1 MRNRAGNGWRRA
13 GSVLVVLAGAIVA
26 GEAAESHLWGRVA
39 DPEGSGIGQATV
51 FLTAVSR
58 SLPLTAS
65 ALFTTAAL
73 AANPEVLA
81 LKTSEDGTFSVVLPP
96 GRYRVAALKPGF
108 EPAITEVSTLIR
120 GVLEVRLREATRV
133 FLGDLPAGLPN
144 HEPGLGWILRGEPD
158 DILRDEE
165 GRLPLA
171 VEAVGEA
178 NAPARADGTDPRTAV
193 GSAGT
198 VGAAGARNGWLQA
211 ILQPLNGEF
220 VQHFSGGD
228 LLGEGGAG
236 PGDTS
241 GRSTALAL
249 HGAIGDQG
257 SWRFDGLTGR
267 LVTGA
272 GDGGTGIRQGRR
284 ADRMQVGFDYRL
296 GPDDSLKADLRYGT
310 SRYVLDSNGETV
322 NATDEEQTNVGLRS
336 RWERSFGSGGLLYVG
351 GAYFETGVTTPGSG
365 ISPFAAVAGDETGL
379 RRVVDRSGLATAGLA
394 WGAGDH
400 RLSFGVRAKSYLYE
414 LRDRGVLLYNLDDAP
429 TLTEPGERGKALSL
443 FGSDDW
449 RLAQR
454 TVFSYG
460 LGYHSNL
467 SVGSAYVVPRI
478 GVTFGPPDGSGT
490 RIRTVI
496 LGRLDD
502 PALAASRGINRSDV
516 GRVGYV
522 LGIERKHEDGLQ
534 VAATLSY
541 KPVEEGVGE
550 EEGTVLA
557 PGAWG
562 DALIFLTDGAAG
574 RREAGVE
581 LGRAFGPFHASL
593 SGSAGRVDG
602 RLTPAVEEA
611 PVQIL
616 SLGEVRYY
624 LTRVRALYRPTET
637 EVQIDYRHVQAESGP
652 DAPADAAADLDYRRL
667 DLTVSQDLPRLRSLV
682 NARFRVLMAYQGLA
696 YGASYERSGSAPGV
710 AARVTGGVDIRF

>member
-1 MRNRAGNGWRRA
+1 MRNRAGNRRRRI
-13 GSVLVVLAGAIVA
+13 GSLLVVLAGGIVA
-26 GEAAESHLWGRVA
+26 GEAAESRLQGRVA
-39 DPEGSGIGQATV
+39 DPGGLGIGQATV

-58 SLPLTAS
+58 SLPPGAS
-65 ALFTTAAL
+65 ALFATASL
-73 AANPEVLA
+73 AASPEVLA
-81 LKTSEDGTFSVVLPP
+81 LQTSEDGTFSLALPP
-96 GRYRVAALKPGF
+96 GRYRVVALKPGF
-108 EPAITEVSTLIR
+108 EASMTEVSTLVR
-120 GVLEVRLREATRV
+120 GVLEMRLREATRII
-133 FLGDLPAGLPN
+133 LGDLPAGLPN

-158 DILRDEE
+158 DILRDEK

-171 VEAVGEA
+171 VEPEGEA
-178 NAPARADGTDPRTAV
+178 SGPGTAV
-193 GSAGT
+193 AGAG
-198 VGAAGARNGWLQA
+198 GAAVPAARNGWLQA
-211 ILQPLNGEF
+211 ILQPLDGEF

-228 LLGEGGAG
+228 LLGDGAG
-236 PGDTS
+236 GSGDTS

-272 GDGGTGIRQGRR
+272 GDGASGFRQGRR
-284 ADRMQVGFDYRL
+284 ADRMQVGFDYRI
-296 GPDDSLKADLRYGT
+296 GPDDNLKADLRYGT
-310 SRYVLDSNGETV
+310 SRYIVDANGETV
-322 NATDEEQTNVGLRS
+322 NATDEEQSNLGLRS
-336 RWERSFGSGGLLYVG
+336 RWDRSFGNGALLYVG
-351 GAYFETGVTTPGSG
+351 GAYFETGVTTPNGVS
-365 ISPFAAVAGDETGL
+365 SPFATVSGDETGL

-394 WGAGDH
+394 WGSGDH

-414 LRDRGVLLYNLDDAP
+414 LRDRGVLLYSLDDAP
-429 TLTEPGERGKALSL
+429 TLTEPGERGKAISL

-449 RLAQR
+449 RVAQR
-454 TVFSYG
+454 AVFTYG

-478 GVTFGPPDGSGT
+478 GLTLGPPDGGGT

-502 PALAASRGINRSDV
+502 PALATGGGIDRRDV
-516 GRVGYV
+516 GRVGYIV
-522 LGIERKHEDGLQ
+522 GVERKDDDGLQ

-541 KPVEEGVGE
+541 KPFEEGVGE
-550 EEGTVLA
+550 EEGSVLA

-581 LGRAFGPFHASL
+581 VARAFGPFHASL

-624 LTRVRALYRPTET
+624 LTRVRAQYGPTET
-637 EVQIDYRHVQAESGP
+637 EVQIDYRHVQAEGGA
-652 DAPADAAADLDYRRL
+652 DAPADASADLDYRRL
-667 DLTVSQDLPRLRSLV
+667 DLTVSQDLPRLRGLM

-696 YGASYERSGSAPGV
+696 YGASYERAGSAPGV